1 MTLQT
6 IYEEG
11 AGLLEKAGVSEAALD
26 ARILLEH
33 VTGCTRNDLLVH
45 GDREIAGDQYAEYL
59 KLVNE
64 RATRIPLQYL
74 TGQQN
79 FMGLDFKVSR
89 DTLIP
94 RQDTEILTE
103 EVLRY
108 FHDGMRI
115 LDLCT
120 GTGCI
125 LISLLHYTNDCSGV
139 GTDLAP
145 GAVRIAKE
153 NAERLLGEK
162 ARRADFLQGDL
173 FEGVKGKFEI
183 IVSNP
188 PYIPTEVIGSL
199 EPEVRDHEPMTAL
212 DGEADG
218 LAFYRRIIPGSMD
231 YLAGGGMLFLE
242 IGYDQGPDVKALM
255 EEAGFLEVSVVQDYA
270 GLDRVVLGT
279 RPTPGLA

>member
-1 MTLQT
+1 MTLQSV
-6 IYEEG
+6 YEEG
-11 AGLLEKAGVSEAALD
+11 VALLEKAGVAEASLD

-125 LISLLHYTNDCSGV
+125 LISLLHYSNDCSGV

-145 GAVRIAKE
+145 GAVKTARE
-153 NAERLLGEK
+153 NADKLLGEN
-162 ARRADFLQGDL
+162 ADRAEFLLGDL
-173 FEGVKGKFEI
+173 FEGVDGKFEI
-183 IVSNP
+183 VVSNP
-188 PYIPTEVIGSL
+188 PYIPTEIIGSL
-199 EPEVRDHEPMTAL
+199 EPEVRDHEPMAAL

-218 LAFYRRIIPGSMD
+218 LAFYRRIIPGALD

-255 EEAGFLEVSVVQDYA
+255 EEAGYLEVSVVQDYA

-279 RPTPGLA
+279 RPTTGLA